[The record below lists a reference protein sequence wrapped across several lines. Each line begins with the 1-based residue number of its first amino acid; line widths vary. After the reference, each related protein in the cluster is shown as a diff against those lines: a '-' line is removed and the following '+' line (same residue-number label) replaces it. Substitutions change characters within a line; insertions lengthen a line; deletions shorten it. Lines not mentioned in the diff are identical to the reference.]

1 MRDADCSGLHAKGV
15 YGAGLKRGRP
25 VLLDD
30 PSAPSEPPHISA
42 QWSMRRLW
50 ILPEDSVEICL
61 ADKEG
66 INEKARRLPAQ

>member
-1 MRDADCSGLHAKGV
+1 
-15 YGAGLKRGRP
+15 
-25 VLLDD
+25 
-30 PSAPSEPPHISA
+30 
-42 QWSMRRLW
+42 MRRLW